1 MAIERNDI
9 NFLNDIQIKTE
20 SNRRFFQDI
29 RSLMFFTKDF
39 AIEPTFIKKPQD
51 VLELGVSGLDE
62 NHEFYK
68 LIQSA
73 FSQAFLP
80 VVTVVYGNNVANS
93 FAKLMETYKNHEKA
107 FEVTNWITNIDAK
120 ANKTY
125 IESIVA
131 YAKTDKEIQVGIA
144 LDIEKLTVTEAIKY
158 QTSANAE
165 NVMFVAEG
173 GKNTKT
179 GNWLTGAIFGGYIG
193 TKSLGSYIVHS
204 AEIRGFE
211 QEAYTPSEQKA
222 MKDAGLNFLSKP
234 TKGYFHVVNGL
245 NSDNKTFTELNLIK
259 IWLKDR
265 IQKDITV
272 MQITNDKIPNDDN
285 GRAMVDA
292 VIREVC
298 RIGANAGMFMTA
310 AGDYFGTITEKDK
323 NGNTVKIQLGYLK
336 VESIT
341 QESLREGLF
350 DFDLMLT
357 YLNGARKVTLRGT
370 ITTEGKLVY

>member
-29 RSLMFFTKDF
+29 RSILFFTKDF
-39 AIEPTFIKKPQD
+39 AIEPTFITKPQD
-51 VLELGVSGLDE
+51 VLNLAISGLDE

-80 VVTVVYGNNVANS
+80 VVTVVYGNNVADS

-298 RIGANAGMFMTA
+298 RIGANAGMFMTV

-323 NGNTVKIQLGYLK
+323 NGNTVKIQLGFLEVK
-336 VESIT
+336 TVT

>member
-29 RSLMFFTKDF
+29 RSIIFFTKDF
-39 AIEPTFIKKPQD
+39 AIEPTFITKPQD
-51 VLELGVSGLDE
+51 VLNLAISGLDE

-80 VVTVVYGNNVANS
+80 VVTVVYGNNVADS
-93 FAKLMETYKNHEKA
+93 FTKLMETYKNHEKA

-245 NSDNKTFTELNLIK
+245 NSDNKTFTELNLIR

-336 VESIT
+336 VETVT

>member
-29 RSLMFFTKDF
+29 RSIIFFTKDF
-39 AIEPTFIKKPQD
+39 AIEPTFITKPQD
-51 VLELGVSGLDE
+51 VLNLAISGLNE

-80 VVTVVYGNNVANS
+80 VVTVVYGNNVADS
-93 FAKLMETYKNHEKA
+93 FTKLMETYKNHEKA

-173 GKNTKT
+173 GKNTKA

>member
-29 RSLMFFTKDF
+29 RSIIFFTKDF
-39 AIEPTFIKKPQD
+39 AIEPTFITKPQD
-51 VLELGVSGLDE
+51 VLNLAISGLNE

-80 VVTVVYGNNVANS
+80 VVTVVYGNNVADS

-165 NVMFVAEG
+165 NVMFIAEG
-173 GKNTKT
+173 GKNTKA

-245 NSDNKTFTELNLIK
+245 NSDNKTFTELNLIR

-265 IQKDITV
+265 IQKDITI

-336 VESIT
+336 VETVT